1 MNLMYIFGIVT
12 VQLLTILG
20 FLGIYFTTRATIK
33 AMEKDLRK
41 KSAQI
46 ERLSRRVWV
55 LEHRDADK
63 SDHIVIT
70 HEASGIRY
78 PSQEV

>member
-12 VQLLTILG
+12 VQLLTTLG
-20 FLGIYFTTRATIK
+20 FLGIYFTTRATNK

-46 ERLSRRVWV
+46 ERLSRHVWV
-55 LEHRDADK
+55 LEHRAADD
-63 SDHIVIT
+63 SDHHIYLDGAKI
-70 HEASGIRY
+70 GGF
-78 PSQEV
+78 

>member
-12 VQLLTILG
+12 VQLLTTLG
-20 FLGIYFTTRATIK
+20 FLGIYFTTRTTIK
-33 AMEKDLRK
+33 AMEKDLCK

>member
-12 VQLLTILG
+12 VQLLTTLG
-20 FLGIYFTTRATIK
+20 FLGIYFNTKSQMK

>member
-12 VQLLTILG
+12 VQLLTTLG

-55 LEHRDADK
+55 LEHRAADK

>member
-1 MNLMYIFGIVT
+1 MNLMYIFGLVT
-12 VQLLTILG
+12 AQLLLAIG
-20 FLGIYFTTRATIK
+20 FTGLYFNTKSQMK

-55 LEHRDADK
+55 LEHRAADD
-63 SDHIVIT
+63 SDHHVYLNGAKI
-70 HEASGIRY
+70 GGF
-78 PSQEV
+78 

>member
-1 MNLMYIFGIVT
+1 MNLMYIFGLVT
-12 VQLLTILG
+12 AQLFLAIG
-20 FLGIYFTTRATIK
+20 FTGLYFNTKSQMK

-70 HEASGIRY
+70 HKASGIRY

>member
-1 MNLMYIFGIVT
+1 MNLMYIFGLVT
-12 VQLLTILG
+12 AQLLLAIG
-20 FLGIYFTTRATIK
+20 FTGLYFNTKSQMK

-55 LEHRDADK
+55 LEHRAADD
-63 SDHIVIT
+63 SDHHIYLDGAKI
-70 HEASGIRY
+70 GGF
-78 PSQEV
+78 